1 MGWSYARQVKAEL
14 GRVPRSPQHTCIWA
28 ELFGLGAYTTF
39 ADLSQG
45 LDAGNAV
52 VARRAYQIMKWLEL
66 SPHIAVQKSRRRL
79 VFHVLPRIEPS
90 YSPYAQG
97 DPVRLCPKAYLRGL
111 FLSRGYLAE
120 PERAIHL
127 EIWLNDAGHFEQ
139 VREILTSLKIRPKT
153 STRRGRVIFYLKDAE
168 QVGRF
173 LAHIGAHRAV
183 LALESAQV
191 VKTLKN
197 QVNRLVNSETANL
210 RRAVESGLEQARIL
224 KLLLDTPS
232 HVIPPSLRELALLR
246 IAHPDWSLKEL
257 GMALHPPLSKSA
269 VNHRMRRLL
278 HGYDLHTSRES

>member
-1 MGWSYARQVKAEL
+1 MGWSYAKQIKAEL
-14 GRVPRSPQHTCIWA
+14 ARFPRPRQRDCLWA
-28 ELFGLGAYTTF
+28 ELFGLGGYANF
-39 ADLSQG
+39 SDLSLG
-45 LDAGNAV
+45 IGAGNAM
-52 VARRAYQIMKWLEL
+52 VARRAYQVMKWLDL
-66 SPHIAVQKSRRRL
+66 SPHITVKKSKRRL
-79 VFHVLPRIEPS
+79 VFQVVALHQPS
-90 YSPYAQG
+90 GESENESPVA
-97 DPVRLCPKAYLRGL
+97 LCPKGYLRGL

-127 EIWLNDAGHFEQ
+127 EIWMDDLAHFEQ
-139 VREILTSLKIRPKT
+139 VQGTLAPLKIRPKT
-153 STRRGRVIFYLKDAE
+153 ANRRGRVILYLKDAD

-210 RRAVESGLEQARIL
+210 RRAVESGLDQARIL
-224 KLLLDTPS
+224 KFMLNSPNET
-232 HVIPPSLRELALLR
+232 IPPSLRELALLR
-246 IAHPDWSLKEL
+246 IAHPEWSLKEL

-278 HGYDLHTSRES
+278 QGYDLMTFPDS